1 MPILCFFIICDV
13 HVDGLLTRKFN
24 SMMTFAF
31 LLENQNETKSE
42 KTIMYI
48 NLKAFIRLD
57 SQDSRQQTA
66 IAVLQ
71 KLHFQQAT

>member
-1 MPILCFFIICDV
+1 
-13 HVDGLLTRKFN
+13 
-24 SMMTFAF
+24 MTFAF

-66 IAVLQ
+66 DSDCRTSKVAFSASYIGIRHCGIAVLIEI
-71 KLHFQQAT
+71 KLHQSEN